1 MENINYLMVS
11 KIQMR
16 SSLENA
22 SDSWSLTADHSV
34 SGSVATCQPIRDKYS
49 VNQPIRYQDTEA
61 GQWEGG
67 EQTSNW

>member
-1 MENINYLMVS
+1 MVS

-16 SSLENA
+16 SSLENP
-22 SDSWSLTADHSV
+22 SVSWSLTVTADHSV
-34 SGSVATCQPIRDKYS
+34 SGSVATGYSQPIRDKYS